1 MGRSYTEEEKRQI
14 VAGFFVSG
22 LTQEEYARQRG
33 VSVSTFRHWLSEL
46 YSKSDLDPFVLS
58 PKLSVC
64 PATARAGRCGDAQIS
79 RYLREG
85 VETATLGF
93 SSVSITTRTP
103 AFLQVLTAVETESRS
118 GAENAANPTK
128 V

>member
-79 RYLREG
+79 RYLRE
-85 VETATLGF
+85 VYLEILRERDDADWLGQLSSYESTIF
-93 SSVSITTRTP
+93 SKI
-103 AFLQVLTAVETESRS
+103 ESALAGLS
-118 GAENAANPTK
+118 LIHI
-128 V
+128 